1 MRYIKLSGL
10 AGSKTIVNIDHIV
23 SVANVAVLAVFS
35 ADIAADIVMQYGTE
49 IRAIITTNGNVFV
62 SDSIDE
68 IWEAI
73 DLASHISAKPSLVP
87 LVGHNSGQ

>member
-10 AGSKTIVNIDHIV
+10 QGSKTIVNIDYIV
-23 SVANVAVLAVFS
+23 SVANVAVVAVFG
-35 ADIAADIVMQYGTE
+35 AEVAAEIVLQYGTE

-68 IWEAI
+68 VWEAI
-73 DLASHISAKPSLVP
+73 ELASHISAKPGLLSLV
-87 LVGHNSGQ
+87 GSNSGQ

>member
-35 ADIAADIVMQYGTE
+35 ADIAAEIIMQYGTE
-49 IRAIITTNGNVFV
+49 IRVITTTNGCVYV

-73 DLASHISAKPSLVP
+73 DLASHISAKTSLVP